1 MSHLMWFN
9 WLFVIIQFDGSTS
22 NNCTVT
28 NPVICITGQTSYN
41 DWFYV
46 EYDYDGCYG
55 DNPYY
60 YNATNNQYIYWNYQ
74 LSRWHSYTIVGSNG
88 NMAYAYPTTEDSLF
102 STNGKW
108 SVNSPDIGTNT
119 DPCLEVHSSS
129 CSTSTALD
137 CNVCNNAV
145 TSICIAG
152 TTSYNDWFYTQ
163 YDYGGCYGDKPYYYN
178 AANNQYI
185 YWNYQLSRWH
195 SYTTVGSNGNTAYA
209 YPSTGESLF
218 STDGRW
224 SVNSPIIGTNTDP
237 NLIVQDCSGSLVTSN
252 PSSSPTT
259 IPTGTPTSNPSKN
272 PIPSASNNPTIS
284 PSENPPTESPTLN
297 PTKRVTV
304 NPSNNPTLSPLLTA
318 NPTMYPTKSPQTTDP
333 SSSPTTV
340 PSLIPTVSPTMN
352 PTASPILTFN
362 PSTFP
367 SYIPTSSPTTNPSLN
382 PTINPTL
389 SPSQVPSV
397 FPTKYPSSS
406 PTSSPTSLSPTE
418 SPTLNPT
425 KRVTVNPSNNPTLS
439 PLLTANPTMYP
450 TKSPQTTDP
459 SSSPTTVPSLI
470 PTVSPTMNP
479 T

>member
-284 PSENPPTESPTLN
+284 PSENP
-297 PTKRVTV
+297 
-304 NPSNNPTLSPLLTA
+304 
-318 NPTMYPTKSPQTTDP
+318 
-333 SSSPTTV
+333 
-340 PSLIPTVSPTMN
+340 
-352 PTASPILTFN
+352 TASPILTFN

-382 PTINPTL
+382 PTI
-389 SPSQVPSV
+389 SPSQVPSTL
-397 FPTKYPSSS
+397 PTKYPSAIA
-406 PTSSPTSLSPTE
+406 TSSPAI
-418 SPTLNPT
+418 
-425 KRVTVNPSNNPTLS
+425 NPSNNPTLS
-439 PLLTANPTMYP
+439 PLVTANPTSFPSLIPTIHP
-450 TKSPQTTDP
+450 TKSAQTTEP
-459 SSSPTTVPSLI
+459 SSSPTTLPTSI
-470 PTVSPTMNP
+470 PTVAPTDNP
-479 T
+479 